1 MHGRGC
7 AWQGACIA
15 RRYVWQGACL
25 WGGMHGRGCAWQGCG
40 RGHAWQNVS
49 VAGGMCGRRVGYCS
63 GPYASYWNAFLFHRF
78 SLCLSSLLFKFT
90 GRKSGSESSSRYF
103 YHEPAAVYR
112 INDKRHN
119 TFFGDEKYGGP
130 PCDGYRIKV
139 EPFWDFGPQQE
150 KESEERR
157 KEKEARSVECH
168 IHYQQLSD
176 NKCEWSV
183 NMNL

>member
-1 MHGRGC
+1 M
-7 AWQGACIA
+7 A
-15 RRYVWQGACL
+15 
-25 WGGMHGRGCAWQGCG
+25 GGMFVG
-40 RGHAWQNVS
+40 GHAWQGVCMAGMWQGPCVAECI

-130 PCDGYRIKV
+130 PWDGYRIKV

-176 NKCEWSV
+176 NKCEWIV